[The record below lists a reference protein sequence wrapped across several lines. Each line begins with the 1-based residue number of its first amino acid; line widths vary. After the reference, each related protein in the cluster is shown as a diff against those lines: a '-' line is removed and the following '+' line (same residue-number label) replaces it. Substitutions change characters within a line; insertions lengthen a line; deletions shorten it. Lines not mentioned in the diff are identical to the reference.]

1 MELLDGKKLRDELLE
16 QLKDEVLKE
25 KKDIILAIIYIGFN
39 SASEVYINNK
49 IKYAL
54 KVGIKAK
61 LYKLESDVKETEVQ
75 HLIEDLNNDDSI
87 HGIIIQSPI
96 PEHLDFKKLS
106 NLIKSSKDVDGFT
119 KENIYNNYQNNNCL
133 LPCTV
138 KGIIKLLEYYN
149 IEIEGKEVV
158 IVGRSMIV
166 GKPLMM
172 TLLNKNATVTIAHS
186 KTIALKEVC
195 KRADILIS
203 AVGKPNLINNEFVK
217 EGAVVVDV
225 GINRVDGK
233 LCGDVD
239 FPLVMEKCS
248 YITPVPGGVGPMT
261 IAMLLLNTYDA
272 YKGSEK
278 NG

>member
-1 MELLDGKKLRDELLE
+1 MELLDGRKLRDELLE
-16 QLKDEVLKE
+16 QLKENVLKE
-25 KKDIILAIIYIGFN
+25 KKDITLAIIYIGFN

-54 KVGIKAK
+54 KVGIKTK
-61 LYKLESDVKETEVQ
+61 LYKLESDVKEIEVQ
-75 HLIEDLNNDDSI
+75 HLIEDLNNDASI
-87 HGIIIQSPI
+87 SGIIIQSPI

-106 NLIKSSKDVDGFT
+106 NLIKASKDVDGFT
-119 KENIYNNYQNNNCL
+119 KENIYNNYQNNDCL

-138 KGIIKLLEYYN
+138 KGIIKLLEHYN

-158 IVGRSMIV
+158 IVGRGMIV
-166 GKPLMM
+166 GKPLMIA
-172 TLLNKNATVTIAHS
+172 LLNKNATVTVAHS
-186 KTIALKEVC
+186 KTIDLKEIC

-203 AVGKPNLINNEFVK
+203 AVGKPNLIGKDFVK
-217 EGAVVVDV
+217 DGAVVVDV
-225 GINRVDGK
+225 GINKVDGK

-239 FPLVMEKCS
+239 FSCVMEKCS

>member
-1 MELLDGKKLRDELLE
+1 MELLDGKKLRDKLLE
-16 QLKDEVLKE
+16 QLKENVSKE
-25 KKDIILAIIYIGFN
+25 KEDITLAIIYIGFD

-54 KVGIKAK
+54 KVGIKTK
-61 LYKLESDVKETEVQ
+61 LFKLESDIKEIEVQ
-75 HLIEDLNNDDSI
+75 NLIEDLNNDDSI
-87 HGIIIQSPI
+87 SGIIIQSPI
-96 PEHLDFKKLS
+96 PNHLDFKKLS
-106 NLIKSSKDVDGFT
+106 NLIKSNKDVDGFT
-119 KENIYNNYQNNNCL
+119 KENIYNNYQNNECL

-138 KGIIKLLEYYN
+138 KGIIKLLENYN

-158 IVGRSMIV
+158 IVGRGMIV

-172 TLLNKNATVTIAHS
+172 ALLNKNATVTMAHS
-186 KTIALKEVC
+186 KTVFLKEIC

-203 AVGKPNLINNEFVK
+203 AVGKPNLIGEEFVK
-217 EGAVVVDV
+217 DGAVVVDV
-225 GINRVDGK
+225 GINKVDGK

-239 FPLVMEKCS
+239 FSRVMEKCS

-261 IAMLLLNTYDA
+261 IAMLLSNTYDA

>member
-119 KENIYNNYQNNNCL
+119 KESIYNNYQNNNCL

-172 TLLNKNATVTIAHS
+172 ALLNKNATVTIAHS

-203 AVGKPNLINNEFVK
+203 AVGKPNLISNEFVK